1 MYEQDLEP
9 EVQQESEHVEAPADE
24 SAEHQ
29 VQESEIP
36 ECIEEAE
43 PAVEDLD
50 QE

>member
-1 MYEQDLEP
+1 MYEQDPEP
-9 EVQQESEHVEAPADE
+9 EVQQESEHDEAPADE

-36 ECIEEAE
+36 ERIEEAE